1 LPFSGKGWGRGG
13 AVISRVKACCSQL
26 DRCKQTLDDS
36 LQNDD
41 GLDVPAFKTIGQEF
55 LTMLVVDG
63 GIHPFNSIF
72 ANVRQCGGIQS
83 NEIRGK
89 PLP

>member
-1 LPFSGKGWGRGG
+1 M
-13 AVISRVKACCSQL
+13 ISRAKACCSQL

-36 LQNDD
+36 LYNDD
-41 GLDVPAFKTIGQEF
+41 GLDVPAFKTLGQEL

-63 GIHPFNSIF
+63 GIHPFNYIL

-89 PLP
+89 SLP